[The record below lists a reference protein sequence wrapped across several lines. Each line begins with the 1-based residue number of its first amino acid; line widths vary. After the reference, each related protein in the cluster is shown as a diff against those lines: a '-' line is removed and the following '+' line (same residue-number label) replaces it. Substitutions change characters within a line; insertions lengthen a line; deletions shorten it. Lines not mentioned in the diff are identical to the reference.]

1 MKFAII
7 DIETTGDKPK
17 NFKIIEIAIITHD
30 GEKEIETYHTM
41 VNPEQRI
48 SPFISRL
55 TGIHDADVH
64 SAPKFYE
71 IARDIV
77 ELTEDTVFVAHN
89 VSFDYS
95 VMRREFR
102 RLGFDYR
109 LDHMCTIQ
117 SARILIPGLESYG
130 LKNITKAL
138 NIPLDNHHRAIDDTR
153 ATAILFEKLFKAAK
167 GDLKTFIKSEID
179 PAVLHPKLNLNAVDE
194 IPNKT
199 GIYKFYDVNSE
210 LMYIGKSIHLRKRI
224 EQHFKNNKTIKAR
237 EMRERIVEI
246 DHEITGSELI
256 ALLHESAEIKR
267 HQPRYNVAQRVSLFS
282 HGLYMHYDQAG
293 YMRLHVKK
301 NTVTGQPL
309 VTFTSLQNGKKFLEY
324 WLEEFQL
331 CQKLC
336 HLHKTE
342 SSCFHHSIEKCLGA
356 CVGDEQPETYNARVE
371 ELMLDLNFNGESF
384 LIVDKGRQS
393 NEFSFV
399 AIDKGQYIGYGY
411 IYHYQ
416 LKRNVN
422 NYKKY
427 LTQQENNR
435 DFQSIIKMQLHKNT
449 KLEIYPL

>member
-1 MKFAII
+1 
-7 DIETTGDKPK
+7 
-17 NFKIIEIAIITHD
+17 
-30 GEKEIETYHTM
+30 
-41 VNPEQRI
+41 
-48 SPFISRL
+48 
-55 TGIHDADVH
+55 
-64 SAPKFYE
+64 
-71 IARDIV
+71 
-77 ELTEDTVFVAHN
+77 
-89 VSFDYS
+89 
-95 VMRREFR
+95 
-102 RLGFDYR
+102 
-109 LDHMCTIQ
+109 
-117 SARILIPGLESYG
+117 
-130 LKNITKAL
+130 
-138 NIPLDNHHRAIDDTR
+138 
-153 ATAILFEKLFKAAK
+153 
-167 GDLKTFIKSEID
+167 
-179 PAVLHPKLNLNAVDE
+179 
-194 IPNKT
+194 
-199 GIYKFYDVNSE
+199 
-210 LMYIGKSIHLRKRI
+210 
-224 EQHFKNNKTIKAR
+224 
-237 EMRERIVEI
+237 MRERIVEI

-282 HGLYMHYDQAG
+282 HGLYMHYDQGG
-293 YMRLHVKK
+293 YMCLHVKK

-411 IYHYQ
+411 IYRYQ